1 MAIQINADVI
11 TSDGFVV
18 RPFAFLSIQLYE
30 PFSRSLISYYKDK
43 EGFKAGASPLNIPS
57 LPSLANCDLTSAEFW
72 GSELA
77 TLLTNAAIAE
87 IETVTGQGTCVIV
100 QSVSA
105 ATNNLKKP

>member
-1 MAIQINADVI
+1 MAIQINADVT

-43 EGFKAGASPLNIPS
+43 DAFKAGAASLNIPS
-57 LPSLANCDLTSAEFW
+57 LPSLANCELTSQQFW

-77 TLLTNAAIAE
+77 TLLTEAAVE
-87 IETVTGQGTCVIV
+87 QIEAVTGQGTCVIV
-100 QSVSA
+100 QQIS
-105 ATNNLKKP
+105 ATNNQIK